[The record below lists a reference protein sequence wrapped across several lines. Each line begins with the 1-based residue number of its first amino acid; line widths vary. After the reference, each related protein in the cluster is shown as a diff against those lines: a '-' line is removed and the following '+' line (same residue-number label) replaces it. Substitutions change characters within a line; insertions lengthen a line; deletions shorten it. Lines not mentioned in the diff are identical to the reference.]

1 MSKKAYIERMVN
13 RFLAWKL
20 PNDFNPDG
28 GISFKAEYNEGTA
41 HPGKHEPTGTNL
53 LTATQAKA
61 MVEHM
66 VNGETALQRFE
77 ELWHYTA
84 GLISYHHA
92 DDSGKEWGRASALK
106 PLLLEL
112 ERQVLNYGGNRPTGE
127 YLLGSDFRI
136 QWPSSGEGRS

>member
-66 VNGETALQRFE
+66 VAGAAFLTDLET
-77 ELWHYTA
+77 LWHSTA
-84 GLISYHHA
+84 SLISFHHA

-112 ERQVLNYGGNRPTGE
+112 ERQIKAYGGPRPAGD
-127 YLLGSDFRI
+127 YLLGADFRI
-136 QWPSSGEGRS
+136 S